1 MTLNDYCKLNN
12 KEHLLQEWN
21 HLRNG
26 NITPKDIS
34 WGSNKNFSWKCLV
47 CGYEWSARLADRT
60 RGNTGCPACAGK
72 VLISGVN
79 DLASQFPQIAKEWHP
94 TKNESLLP
102 SHVRANTLKKV
113 WWQCSLGHDFLQ
125 SINLR
130 TKRNHKCPYCSNQKV
145 MPGYNDL
152 HSKYPEIAKEWHPT
166 KNATLSPQNV
176 SAGSKQKV
184 WWVCPNGHEYEQAIT
199 KRVSRNQGCPYC
211 SGHKALAGINDFE
224 TKFPEIS
231 KEWHPTKN
239 GVLTPSEVTYGS
251 GKKVWWIC
259 PIGHEYQAVIR
270 DRGIGRTQCPVCNTR
285 NTTSFPE
292 QAIFY
297 YVKQFY
303 ADAINKYSEIFD
315 TSMELDIYIPSLQ
328 IAIEYDGSA
337 WHNTQEHHQRE
348 RKKYNVCQTN
358 GIFLVRVKECCP
370 KNWNDVA
377 DEVFYLSK
385 VKRHNLRE
393 LEKAI
398 EWLLRFLNVSGR
410 ADVNLN
416 RDKYEIL
423 RYVYRI
429 DNSLAD
435 KRPDVAAK
443 WNFKRNDYLKP
454 EMFSVSS
461 NEIVWWT
468 CPECGNEWQCSIN
481 SMTRK
486 GRWGCLECSKKIRG
500 KTFTQGIV
508 AKIGSLAENM
518 PELAQEWHPEKN
530 GTLTPNDI
538 SAGRF
543 KPVWWLCSK
552 CGYEWLASPNNRKK
566 GVGCPCCYGRVPQI
580 GVNDLET
587 THPDIAEEWDYEK
600 NGELRPNLVKPGSG
614 RKVWWRCKVCGN
626 EYLDVIRKRTSR
638 KNKNSCPNCKSKI

>member
-102 SHVRANTLKKV
+102 SQVRANTLKKV

-224 TKFPEIS
+224 TKFPEIT

-303 ADAINKYSEIFD
+303 DDAINKYSEIFD

-468 CPECGNEWQCSIN
+468 CPECGNEWQCSIS

-486 GRWGCLECSKKIRG
+486 GRWGCRECFKKIRG
-500 KTFTQGIV
+500 KSFTQGIV